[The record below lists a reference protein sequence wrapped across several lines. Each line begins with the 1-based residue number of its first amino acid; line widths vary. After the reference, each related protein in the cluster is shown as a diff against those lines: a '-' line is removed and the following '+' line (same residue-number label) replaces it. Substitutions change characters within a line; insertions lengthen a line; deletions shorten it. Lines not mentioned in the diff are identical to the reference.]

1 MAISF
6 TSIDS
11 TFNLRG
17 KKLVK
22 GWIKNCIES
31 HNFSVGN
38 ISIVFSSDNY
48 ILQVNKE
55 FLGHNY
61 FTDIIT
67 FPYTSNSSSVI
78 DADIVISID
87 TVKSNSIKFNQPFNR
102 ELHRVIIHGI
112 LHLVGFNDK
121 TIEQK
126 QKMRVEEERW
136 LSFFNL

>member
-6 TSIDS
+6 SSIDS
-11 TFNLRG
+11 SYVLKNKR
-17 KKLVK
+17 LVK
-22 GWIKNCIES
+22 SWIKNCIES
-31 HNFSVGN
+31 NNFTVGEIN
-38 ISIVFSSDNY
+38 IVFSSDSY
-48 ILQVNKE
+48 ILEVNNQ

-67 FPYTSNSSSVI
+67 FPYSSSSLI

-112 LHLVGFNDK
+112 LHLTGFNDK
-121 TIEQK
+121 SNEQK
-126 QKMRVEEERW
+126 QQMRVEEEKW
-136 LSFFNL
+136 LSNFNL

>member
-6 TSIDS
+6 STIDYS
-11 TFNLRG
+11 YNLKN
-17 KKLVK
+17 KKLIK
-22 GWIKNCIES
+22 SWIKNCIES
-31 HNFSVGN
+31 NNLTVGD
-38 ISIVFSSDNY
+38 ISIVFCSDNY
-48 ILQVNKE
+48 ILQVNNQ

-67 FPYTSNSSSVI
+67 FPYSSSSKI
-78 DADIVISID
+78 DADIIISID
-87 TVKSNSIKFNQPFNR
+87 TVKSNSVKFNQPFNR

-126 QKMRVEEERW
+126 QKMRVEEEKM
-136 LSFFNL
+136 LSEINL

>member
-6 TSIDS
+6 SSIDS
-11 TFNLRG
+11 KFHFKNR
-17 KKLVK
+17 KLIK
-22 GWIKNCIES
+22 SWIKNSIES
-31 HNFSVGN
+31 NNFTVGEIN
-38 ISIVFSSDNY
+38 IVFSSDNY
-48 ILQVNKE
+48 ILEVNNQ

-67 FPYTSNSSSVI
+67 FPYSSSSKI

-87 TVKSNSIKFNQPFNR
+87 TVKSNSLKFNQPFTR

-121 TIEQK
+121 TSEQK
-126 QKMRVEEERW
+126 QQMRVEEEKW
-136 LSFFNL
+136 LSVINL